1 MIKFSEVMQRV
12 KTVLSKHIEKEKI
25 LDKDVALALQIDPQY
40 YAVMKKRNK
49 VPYESIAYFSKSYK
63 LNMNWLLLAQKPQYL
78 TLK

>member
-1 MIKFSEVMQRV
+1 MIKFSEVMLRV
-12 KTVLSKHIEKEKI
+12 KTVLSTEIQKSKI
-25 LDKDVALALQIDPQY
+25 LDKDVAYALKIDAQY

-49 VPYESIAYFSKSYK
+49 VPYESIAYFSHSHK